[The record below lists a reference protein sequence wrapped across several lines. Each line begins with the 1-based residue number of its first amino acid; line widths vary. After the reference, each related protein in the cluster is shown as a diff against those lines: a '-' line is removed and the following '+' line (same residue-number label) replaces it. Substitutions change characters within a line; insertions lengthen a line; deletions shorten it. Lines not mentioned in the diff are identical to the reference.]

1 MGLSG
6 SPENLHE
13 EAVMNLETRQL
24 DISSCVDAGLN
35 LCTVWIFQVMK
46 RKRSKEEQ
54 DGGSNGCDDAKDD
67 EER

>member
-35 LCTVWIFQVMK
+35 LCTVWIF
-46 RKRSKEEQ
+46 
-54 DGGSNGCDDAKDD
+54 
-67 EER
+67 